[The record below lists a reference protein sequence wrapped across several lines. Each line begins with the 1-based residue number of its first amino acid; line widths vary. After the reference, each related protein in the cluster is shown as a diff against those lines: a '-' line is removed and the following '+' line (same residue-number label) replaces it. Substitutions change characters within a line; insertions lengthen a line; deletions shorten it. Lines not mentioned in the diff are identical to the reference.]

1 MFSAKGNCF
10 LADYVKL
17 SISAFSALNQG
28 VIMQVNLNALKQ
40 YQSVDLRATV
50 ETASPHKLIS
60 MLLDGALGALAKAK
74 GSIERESIEERT
86 QNLNKASEIIIG
98 LKGSLDLEKGG
109 EIAAN
114 LDGLYDYM
122 LRSIMAANRQNDIEK
137 VQEVMNLMLEIKQG
151 WSEMP
156 NDIQMDI
163 K

>member
-1 MFSAKGNCF
+1 M
-10 LADYVKL
+10 L

-74 GSIERESIEERT
+74 GSIERDNIEERT

>member
-1 MFSAKGNCF
+1 
-10 LADYVKL
+10 
-17 SISAFSALNQG
+17 
-28 VIMQVNLNALKQ
+28 MQVNLNALKQ

-74 GSIERESIEERT
+74 GSIERKDIEERT
-86 QNLNKASEIIIG
+86 RHLNKATEIVVG
-98 LKGSLDLEKGG
+98 LKGSLDLEQGG
-109 EIAAN
+109 EVAAN

-122 LRSIMAANRQNDIEK
+122 LRSVVEANRNNDAEK
-137 VQEVMNLMLEIKQG
+137 VQEIMNLMLEIKQG

>member
-1 MFSAKGNCF
+1 MS
-10 LADYVKL
+10 
-17 SISAFSALNQG
+17 
-28 VIMQVNLNALKQ
+28 VNLNALKQ

-60 MLLDGALGALAKAK
+60 MLLEGALGSLAKAK
-74 GSIERESIEERT
+74 GAMERANIEERT
-86 QNLNKASEIIIG
+86 ANLNKVSEIILG
-98 LKGSLDLEKGG
+98 LKGSLDMEQGG
-109 EIAAN
+109 EVASN
-114 LDGLYDYM
+114 LNALYDYM
-122 LRSIMAANRQNDIEK
+122 IQCIIAANRNNDVDK

>member
-1 MFSAKGNCF
+1 
-10 LADYVKL
+10 
-17 SISAFSALNQG
+17 
-28 VIMQVNLNALKQ
+28 MQVNLNALKQ

-74 GSIERESIEERT
+74 GSIERKDIEERT
-86 QNLNKASEIIIG
+86 RHLNKATEIVVG
-98 LKGSLDLEKGG
+98 LKGSLDLEQGG
-109 EIAAN
+109 ELAVN

-122 LRSIMAANRQNDIEK
+122 LRSVVEANRNNDAEK
-137 VQEVMNLMLEIKQG
+137 VQEIMNLMLEIKQG